1 MRIYHV
7 VRGTFFLGVM
17 AMIVGAIGIGILA
30 ITDML
35 NPHLA
40 SRTAVLLLLGG
51 FTGVLTSIA
60 LASSVRCRS
69 CNKKAMVFPETDPSG
84 PVAENLYQPWRRK
97 CGNCGTTIDS

>member
-1 MRIYHV
+1 MRIYHMV
-7 VRGTFFLGVM
+7 HGTFFLGVM
-17 AMIVGAIGIGILA
+17 AMIAGAIGIAILA

-51 FTGVLTSIA
+51 FASVLTSTV

-69 CNKKAMVFPETDPSG
+69 CKKKAMVFPEADPSG
-84 PVAENLYQPWRRK
+84 PVAENLHQPWRRK